1 MFSCAFFVWEVRFLR
16 LYETAVV
23 RPSPL
28 RSIVYRMKRE
38 LLDAK
43 IKKAE
48 TDEERARLI
57 EERNQLDRDLSGM
70 IETR

>member
-1 MFSCAFFVWEVRFLR
+1 MR

-23 RPSPL
+23 RPSPF
-28 RSIVYRMKRE
+28 RSIVYRLRRE

-48 TDEERARLI
+48 TDEERERLI
-57 EERNQLDRDLSGM
+57 EERNQLDRDLCGM

>member
-1 MFSCAFFVWEVRFLR
+1 MKQ
-16 LYETAVV
+16 YETAVL

-38 LLDAK
+38 ILDAK

-48 TDEERARLI
+48 TDEERERLI
-57 EERNQLDRDLSGM
+57 EERNKLELCNM

>member
-1 MFSCAFFVWEVRFLR
+1 MR
-16 LYETAVV
+16 LYETAVL

-43 IKKAE
+43 IKTAKTE
-48 TDEERARLI
+48 EERARLI
-57 EERNQLDRDLSGM
+57 EERNQLDRDLCGL

>member
-1 MFSCAFFVWEVRFLR
+1 MR

-28 RSIVYRMKRE
+28 HSIVYRMKRE

-48 TDEERARLI
+48 TDEERERLI
-57 EERNQLDRDLSGM
+57 EERNQLDRDLCGL

>member
-1 MFSCAFFVWEVRFLR
+1 MRQ
-16 LYETAVV
+16 YETAVV
-23 RPSPL
+23 RPSPF
-28 RSIVYRMKRE
+28 RSLVYRMKRE
-38 LLDAK
+38 ILDAK

-57 EERNQLDRDLSGM
+57 EERNQLDRDLCGL

>member
-1 MFSCAFFVWEVRFLR
+1 MKF
-16 LYETAVV
+16 YETAVL

-57 EERNQLDRDLSGM
+57 KERNQLDRDLWGM